1 MVQIK
6 PPDWREPVGRMIR
19 LLLPKGF
26 VGRVG
31 LSWKGRDSGPCS
43 SSRCGLWTL
52 GPPRLAAPP
61 PRPSPA
67 RGEGEERL
75 AFSAEDT
82 VFFFALTGTLAAS
95 PYFFVP
101 AYFS

>member
-1 MVQIK
+1 
-6 PPDWREPVGRMIR
+6 MIPAR
-19 LLLPKGF
+19 ASRRDAACGLLI
-26 VGRVG
+26 R
-31 LSWKGRDSGPCS
+31 RDSRS
-43 SSRCGLWTL
+43 
-52 GPPRLAAPP
+52 APP
-61 PRPSPA
+61 PPPTPTLPRK
-67 RGEGEERL
+67 GEGEERL

>member
-1 MVQIK
+1 
-6 PPDWREPVGRMIR
+6 MIR

-31 LSWKGRDSGPCS
+31 LSRKGNDSGPRI

-52 GPPRLAAPP
+52 DPPRLADPP
-61 PRPSPA
+61 TPTLPRK
-67 RGEGEERL
+67 GEGEERL

>member
-1 MVQIK
+1 VEGQ
-6 PPDWREPVGRMIR
+6 
-19 LLLPKGF
+19 GF
-26 VGRVG
+26 RAVHFVEMRFVD
-31 LSWKGRDSGPCS
+31 SWSAATR
-43 SSRCGLWTL
+43 
-52 GPPRLAAPP
+52 GPPTPTL
-61 PRPSPA
+61 PRK
-67 RGEGEERL
+67 GEGEERL